1 MQYQYSQ
8 THMGTVEV
16 ATDPSQFSTHPPQH
30 HFNHYN
36 NRGRG
41 QYNHRGGGGWRGGH
55 GGQGG
60 FQSGFQNSNRFVDFN
75 KPWISQAIKTEL
87 WKKKS
92 LADAAKR
99 SKTAETVA
107 MLQSQS
113 ELCER
118 LLSEAKIAWLA
129 ANPEMEAQWLPVLAA
144 EEGSR

>member
-1 MQYQYSQ
+1 MQYQYNQ

-16 ATDPSQFSTHPPQH
+16 ASDPSQFSSFPPAQH
-30 HFNHYN
+30 YHN

-55 GGQGG
+55 VGQGG

-75 KPWISQAIKTEL
+75 KPWISQAIRTEL

-107 MLQSQS
+107 MLQTQS
-113 ELCER
+113 ELCEK

-129 ANPEMEAQWLPVLAA
+129 ANPDMEAQWLPVLAA

>member
-1 MQYQYSQ
+1 MQYQYNQ

-16 ATDPSQFSTHPPQH
+16 VSDPSQFPAHSPHYH
-30 HFNHYN
+30 HHHH

-60 FQSGFQNSNRFVDFN
+60 FQSGYQHSSRFVDFN
-75 KPWISQAIKTEL
+75 KPWISQAIRTEL

-107 MLQSQS
+107 MLQTQS
-113 ELCER
+113 ELCEK

>member
-1 MQYQYSQ
+1 MQYQYNQ
-8 THMGTVEV
+8 AHMGTVEV
-16 ATDPSQFSTHPPQH
+16 ASDPSHFSIHPPQH
-30 HFNHYN
+30 HYN

-41 QYNHRGGGGWRGGH
+41 HYNHRGGGGWRGGH

-60 FQSGFQNSNRFVDFN
+60 FQSGFQSSNRFVDFN
-75 KPWISQAIKTEL
+75 KPWISQAIRTEL

-99 SKTAETVA
+99 SKTAEAVA
-107 MLQSQS
+107 MLQTQS

-129 ANPEMEAQWLPVLAA
+129 ANPEMEATWLPVLAA